1 MSNFLPLTEEK
12 AMEYGY
18 DGENLNWIRTQLLA
32 QFGGNNSFKLLRSS
46 DVSDYRFKYDNHKYR
61 ILNPNYI
68 YLVTRAGRTNSMSRY
83 RGYIPVQENEIINAG
98 NEVRGFYFNLVKDE
112 KSNTFKLWGSKK
124 YTTRPLHLKYTMVG
138 FGTENHKLVGI
149 LKDYGKGGFMNWTK
163 NPLEVK

>member
-112 KSNTFKLWGSKK
+112 KSNTFKLDF
-124 YTTRPLHLKYTMVG
+124 TRSLYLKYTSLG
-138 FGTENHKLVGI
+138 FATENHKLVGI
-149 LKDYGKGGFMNWTK
+149 LKNCEKSGFMNWTE
-163 NPLEVK
+163 NPLEVE